1 MSQFKPGQSGNP
13 GGRPP
18 GSQNKLTKHLRA
30 SLKNIIDGEIQNLPA
45 LLEKLEPKDR
55 VELTIKLMP
64 CRRFSPYHQVLMSRL
79 IWIWSVSK
87 LLVKT

>member
-18 GSQNKLTKHLRA
+18 GSKNKLTKHLRA
-30 SLKNIIDGEIQNLPA
+30 SLKNILDGELQNLPA

-55 VELTIKLMP
+55 VELTIKLMRYALP
-64 CRRFSPYHQVLMSRL
+64 PVQ
-79 IWIWSVSK
+79 SVPPSAHEPFD
-87 LLVKT
+87 LDLERI